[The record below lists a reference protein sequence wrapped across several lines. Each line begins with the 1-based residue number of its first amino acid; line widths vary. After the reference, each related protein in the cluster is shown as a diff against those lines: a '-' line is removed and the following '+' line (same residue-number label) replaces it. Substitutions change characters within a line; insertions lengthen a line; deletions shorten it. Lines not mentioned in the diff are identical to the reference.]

1 MTRKDLR
8 EFSVEQLQ
16 DEIKRRNAALSRPQV
31 LAKPNYD
38 DLMKSVEDYLDDVEA
53 GTVDDDSQHY
63 LYETLLEAFYGND
76 IWKWIN
82 TQT

>member
-1 MTRKDLR
+1 MNRKDLK

-31 LAKPNYD
+31 LAKPDYD
-38 DLMKSVEDYLDDVEA
+38 DLMKSVIDHLDDIEA
-53 GTVDDDSQHY
+53 GTEDDDSQHY
-63 LYETLLEAFYGND
+63 LYETLLEAFYGTD